1 MSDED
6 DFSSSPDIVMSR
18 AEVAYMMRRRGLTLT
33 EVAEELNTS
42 IADIQ
47 ALIRNRFKAEAEHMT
62 SEDRV
67 NVLAMENDR
76 LDYYLTKLMPSIE
89 YGDVKAISL
98 ALGIHDRKM
107 KANYLDRPDS
117 STQASTILVVGGAED
132 SYVEALKAAVET
144 PASED

>member
-1 MSDED
+1 
-6 DFSSSPDIVMSR
+6 MSR

-33 EVAEELNTS
+33 EVAEEMQTS

-62 SEDRV
+62 SEDRM
-67 NVLAMENDR
+67 NILAMENDR

-89 YGDVKAISL
+89 YGDVKAIAL
-98 ALGIHDRKM
+98 ALNIHDRKM

-117 STQASTILVVGGAED
+117 STQSSTILVIGGEEN
-132 SYVEALKAAVET
+132 SYIESLKAA
-144 PASED
+144 AADGDS

>member
-6 DFSSSPDIVMSR
+6 EFSSSPVVMSR

-33 EVAEELNTS
+33 EVAEELNTGVE
-42 IADIQ
+42 Q
-47 ALIRNRFKAEAEHMT
+47 VQNLIRARFRAEAEHMT

-76 LDYYLTKLMPSIE
+76 LDFYLTKLMPSIE

-117 STQASTILVVGGAED
+117 TTQTTQILVVGGAED
-132 SYVEALKAAVET
+132 SYVEALKAA
-144 PASED
+144 AADG